1 MNGAAVSPGQA
12 AQWKP
17 GQSGNPA
24 GRPKGIV
31 DRRNRVHAAFEE
43 VGNQIAQVVIDAA
56 LGGDMQ
62 AANIALQR
70 ISPNLK
76 PRGERVRFTLDATR
90 PLAEQSAQVLTAI
103 GEGLLA
109 PDEAQIVLTC
119 INTHAQIKAADDHE
133 ARLLALERK
142 ATHAN
147 GSSYGAGVVL
157 LKEVN
162 K

>member
-1 MNGAAVSPGQA
+1 MDHRQ
-12 AQWKP
+12 
-17 GQSGNPA
+17 
-24 GRPKGIV
+24 
-31 DRRNRVHAAFEE
+31 RVHKAFEE
-43 VGNQIAQVVIDAA
+43 AGNEVAQVVIDAA

-62 AANIALQR
+62 AANIVINR

-103 GEGLLA
+103 GEGLLS
-109 PDEAQIVLTC
+109 PDEAQIVLAC
-119 INTHAQIKAADDHE
+119 INTHAQIKQADDHE
-133 ARLLALERK
+133 ARLAALEAR
-142 ATHAN
+142 ASRTAQP
-147 GSSYGAGVVL
+147 SYGAGVVL